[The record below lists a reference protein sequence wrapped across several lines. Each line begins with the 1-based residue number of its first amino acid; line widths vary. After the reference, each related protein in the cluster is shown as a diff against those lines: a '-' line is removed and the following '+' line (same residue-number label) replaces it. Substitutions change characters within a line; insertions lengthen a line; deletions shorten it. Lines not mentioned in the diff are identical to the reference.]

1 MTESGKFSL
10 HEIGTQQISWQS
22 AIDQT
27 LARQSDLQQL
37 LSRNAGND
45 LIFTGCGSTHYL
57 AQFAAPYFQAVTGR
71 RCRAVPASELLLQT
85 DTVAIPGERPLI
97 VALSRSG
104 ATSETIMAVEKM
116 RARGSDALTISCYAD
131 TPLATASS
139 LTIGIPEGRE
149 ESFAQT
155 RSFAGMLISVQCLA
169 ALVADDSL
177 LLDELRQ
184 LPSLGPDLIRRAQQ
198 VTQPWATTDSY
209 QRITYLGSGPLYG
222 LANEAT
228 VKMKEMALSLAEGYH
243 FMEFRHGPMSL
254 VDRDHLVVGLVS
266 ESTRAYELAV
276 LQDLCERHAQ
286 VLVIANRDDLGNG
299 DWDGAFFLNSPLSER
314 ANSVLYLP
322 FVQYLA
328 CQRACWR
335 GLNPDRPRN
344 VVMSI
349 QLHGTDMVE
358 G

>member
-10 HEIGTQQISWQS
+10 HEISTQQTSWQS
-22 AIDQT
+22 AIEQT
-27 LARQSDLQQL
+27 LSRQANLQQL
-37 LSRNAGND
+37 LTRNASNG
-45 LIFTGCGSTHYL
+45 LVFTGCGSTHYL
-57 AQFAAPYFQAVTGR
+57 AQFAAPYFQSVTGI

-85 DTVAIPGERPLI
+85 DTIVTPAERPLI

-104 ATSETIMAVEKM
+104 ETSETIMAVEKM
-116 RARGSDALTISCYAD
+116 RTRGSDALTISCYAD
-131 TPLATASS
+131 TSLAAVSS
-139 LTIGIPEGRE
+139 LTIDVPEGRE

-155 RSFAGMLISVQCLA
+155 RSFAGMLVAVQCLA
-169 ALVADDSL
+169 ALTADDSH

-198 VTQPWATTDSY
+198 ATQPWATTDSY

-254 VDRDHLVVGLVS
+254 VDHDHLVVGLVS
-266 ESTRAYELAV
+266 ETTRAYELAV
-276 LQDLCERHAQ
+276 LRDLRERHAQ
-286 VLVIANRDDLGNG
+286 VLVIANGDAQEIG
-299 DWDGAFFLNSPLSER
+299 DWDGTFSLNSPLSER
-314 ANSVLYLP
+314 ANGVLFLP
-322 FVQYLA
+322 FLQYLA

-349 QLHGTDMVE
+349 QLRGTDMVE
-358 G
+358 K

>member
-1 MTESGKFSL
+1 MTESGKHSL
-10 HEIGTQQISWQS
+10 HEIGTQQASWQS
-22 AIDQT
+22 AIEQT
-27 LARQSDLQQL
+27 LARQSELEQL
-37 LSRNAGND
+37 FVRNAGND
-45 LIFTGCGSTHYL
+45 LVFTGCGSTHYL
-57 AQFAAPYFQAVTGR
+57 AQFAAPYFQSVTGR
-71 RCRAVPASELLLQT
+71 RCRAVPSSELLLQT
-85 DTVAIPGERPLI
+85 DTVATPDERPLI

-131 TPLATASS
+131 TPLAAASS
-139 LTIGIPEGRE
+139 LTVDIPEGRE

-155 RSFAGMLISVQCLA
+155 RSFAGMLVAVQCLA
-169 ALVADDSL
+169 ALVAGDARL
-177 LLDELRQ
+177 LGELRQ
-184 LPSLGPDLIRRAQQ
+184 LPSLGPDLIQRAQQ
-198 VTQPWATTDSY
+198 ATQPWATTDSY

-254 VDRDHLVVGLVS
+254 VDHDHLVVGLVS
-266 ESTRAYELAV
+266 ESTQAYELAV
-276 LQDLCERHAQ
+276 LQDLRERHAH
-286 VLVIANRDDLGNG
+286 VLVVANRDDLEIGG
-299 DWDGAFFLNSPLSER
+299 WDDVFFLNSPLSER
-314 ANSVLYLP
+314 ASSVLYLP

-349 QLHGTDMVE
+349 QLRGTNMV
-358 G
+358 